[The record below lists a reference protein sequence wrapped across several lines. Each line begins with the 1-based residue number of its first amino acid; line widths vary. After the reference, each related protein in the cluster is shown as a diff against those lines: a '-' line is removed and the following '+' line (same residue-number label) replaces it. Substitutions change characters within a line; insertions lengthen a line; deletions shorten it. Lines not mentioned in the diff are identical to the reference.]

1 MLNDEIGKRI
11 KQRRAD
17 IGLSAQQLADRL
29 DFSKATIYR
38 YESGEIKAIKLPVIQ
53 KIADA
58 LNCDPA
64 YLLGKTDDPHI
75 KPANDADPRDVQNL
89 FNDLIQKLLA
99 DRDLNFNGVPL
110 SPSDRL
116 ILVNNLEATVDLF
129 YKKSKT

>member
-58 LNCDPA
+58 LN
-64 YLLGKTDDPHI
+64 LRK
-75 KPANDADPRDVQNL
+75 
-89 FNDLIQKLLA
+89 
-99 DRDLNFNGVPL
+99 NGRPTYQA
-110 SPSDRL
+110 R
-116 ILVNNLEATVDLF
+116 
-129 YKKSKT
+129 